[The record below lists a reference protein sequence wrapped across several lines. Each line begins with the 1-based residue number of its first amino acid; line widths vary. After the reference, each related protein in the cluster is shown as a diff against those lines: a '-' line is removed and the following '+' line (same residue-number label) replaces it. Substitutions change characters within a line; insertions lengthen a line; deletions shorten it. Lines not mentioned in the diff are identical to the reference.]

1 MEVAAGV
8 SAVGGNGATGR
19 AIVCWS
25 VGGCKTPDEGT
36 ATGAGGGAAR
46 IPDDGYSA
54 MAKGRTS
61 DSPDSG
67 IVSGA
72 CVTTRSHQGACKTYS
87 SRIWPRAE
95 DRAAVSTI
103 TGAIM
108 HALLFTR
115 RPDPTNFPNL
125 NVRGQWAFRWGAKP
139 DQSGLPA

>member
-8 SAVGGNGATGR
+8 SALGGNGATGR
-19 AIVCWS
+19 AIVCRS
-25 VGGCKTPDEGT
+25 DGGCKTPDEGT
-36 ATGAGGGAAR
+36 AIGAGGGAGR
-46 IPDDGYSA
+46 MPDDGYSA
-54 MAKGRTS
+54 RVKGRTS
-61 DSPDSG
+61 DFPTSG
-67 IVSGA
+67 NVSGA
-72 CVTTRSHQGACKTYS
+72 CVTTRSHQGACKMFS

-108 HALLFTR
+108 HALFFTT

-125 NVRGQWAFRWGAKP
+125 NVRGQRAFRCGAKP